1 LAARSYKFQRR
12 DGRCRSIGLRNPARR
27 SQWTLDAIKQRGFD
41 VTRKGEPQMAQ
52 QNSSGKR
59 SKTAPKRRTARSAP
73 NAIAMLREDHK
84 RVQEMFDRFEKTR
97 DGERKQKL
105 VEQICH
111 ELEIHTQLE
120 EEIVYPAVRAAI
132 GDDDLMDEATVE
144 HQSAKDLIDQLRGME
159 PDDEL
164 YDAKVT
170 VLGEYIKHHGERG
183 TRLGVAVFGATF

>member
-1 LAARSYKFQRR
+1 
-12 DGRCRSIGLRNPARR
+12 
-27 SQWTLDAIKQRGFD
+27 
-41 VTRKGEPQMAQ
+41 MAQ

-170 VLGEYIKHHGERG
+170 VLGEYIKHHVKEEQNEMFPKAREADVDLADLGEQMRERKRSLTEEAPEK
-183 TRLGVAVFGATF
+183 TRMRS